1 MKHLLIV
8 VCLALGPI
16 SSILA
21 QETNEAVKK
30 KLEVTIKENDN
41 PDVYIDGIK
50 YNHAIIDLL
59 DKEKIASISV
69 LKDEKALER
78 YNAPNGVI
86 LIETKA
92 KKEDQVKIR
101 FKDGNNNEAQ
111 PLIIIDGKKVAKGDL
126 EKLNPE
132 DIGSID
138 VYKGENAI
146 KKYNAPNGVVIITT
160 KGANKE

>member
-8 VCLALGPI
+8 VCLALGPF

-101 FKDGNNNEAQ
+101 YKDGNNNEAH

-132 DIGSID
+132 NIGSID
-138 VYKGENAI
+138 VYKGENAM
-146 KKYNAPNGVVIITT
+146 KKHNAPNGVVIITT

>member
-1 MKHLLIV
+1 MKQLLLIM
-8 VCLALGPI
+8 CIALVPF

-21 QETNEAVKK
+21 QESNENIQK
-30 KLEVTIKENDN
+30 KLEITISEKDN
-41 PDVYIDGIK
+41 PDVYIDGKK
-50 YNHAIIDLL
+50 YDHAIVELL

-101 FKDGNNNEAQ
+101 YKDGNNNEAQ
-111 PLIIIDGKKVAKGDL
+111 PLIIIDGIKAEKGDM
-126 EKLNPE
+126 EKLAPE
-132 DIGSID
+132 DIESID
-138 VYKGENAI
+138 VFKGEDAL
-146 KKYNAPNGVVIITT
+146 KKYEAPNGVVIITT
-160 KGANKE
+160 KGAKKE

>member
-8 VCLALGPI
+8 VCLALGPF

-30 KLEVTIKENDN
+30 KLKVTIKENDN

>member
-1 MKHLLIV
+1 MKQLLLIISIAFV
-8 VCLALGPI
+8 PF

-21 QETNEAVKK
+21 QESNENIKK
-30 KLEVTIKENDN
+30 KLEITITENDN
-41 PDVYIDGIK
+41 PDVYIDGKK
-50 YNHAIIDLL
+50 YDHAIVEFL

-69 LKDEKALER
+69 LKDEQALER

-92 KKEDQVKIR
+92 KKEVQVKIR
-101 FKDGNNNEAQ
+101 SKDGRNNEGQ
-111 PLIIIDGKKVAKGDL
+111 PLIIIGGNIADKGDL

-160 KGANKE
+160 KGAKKE

>member
-1 MKHLLIV
+1 MKHILLVIGI
-8 VCLALGPI
+8 ALIPF

-30 KLEVTIKENDN
+30 KLEVTIKEDDN

-86 LIETKA
+86 LIETKS

-101 FKDGNNNEAQ
+101 SKDGWNNEDQ
-111 PLIIIDGKKVAKGDL
+111 PLIIIDGNIANKGDL
-126 EKLNPE
+126 EKLKPV

-146 KKYNAPNGVVIITT
+146 KKYNSPNGAIIVNT
-160 KGANKE
+160 KGAK

>member
-8 VCLALGPI
+8 VCLALGPF

-160 KGANKE
+160 KGAKKE